1 MPSVWKPWYVFRPR
15 QLAVRIARGL
25 SGKPGD
31 RVTVPMPWGSVLT
44 VNPNETIGSSVWT
57 TGIYDIAVS
66 ELLYRLLPIG
76 GHALDAGAN
85 IGYMTNLMATKSGK
99 SGTVHAF
106 EPHPVVGQRLRDNVA
121 ALPKA
126 RTATVQ
132 VHPVALSDKPGTA
145 KLVLP
150 ENFADNE
157 GIGYLAS
164 DASDASAQGYDVPT
178 MTLDGLFPSGRFDV
192 MKMDVEGHEA
202 SVLRG
207 ATRLLHEHAIRHIVF
222 EEHDGPAS
230 EPCKILQA
238 AGYTL
243 FQVGWHLRGLILA
256 DLSAPRVC
264 KTYEAP
270 SYLATLEPS
279 DAVQAAKPS
288 GWQIFGHRS

>member
-1 MPSVWKPWYVFRPR
+1 MEEYKSVVSIIIEN
-15 QLAVRIARGL
+15 LL
-25 SGKPGD
+25 
-31 RVTVPMPWGSVLT
+31 
-44 VNPNETIGSSVWT
+44 VNPGVI
-57 TGIYDIAVS
+57 I
-66 ELLYRLLPIG
+66 
-76 GHALDAGAN
+76 DAGAN
-85 IGYMTNLMATKSGK
+85 IGYMTNLMATRAGK
-99 SGTVHAF
+99 TGTVHAF

-121 ALPKA
+121 ALPKD

-150 ENFADNE
+150 KNFVDNE

-164 DASDASAQGYDVPT
+164 DTSDSGAQGYDVPT
-178 MTLDGLFPSGRFDV
+178 VTLDELFPSSHFDV

-202 SVLRG
+202 GVLRG
-207 ATRLLHEHAIRHIVF
+207 ATRMLREHAIRHIVF

-279 DAVQAAKPS
+279 DAVLAAKPS
-288 GWQIFGHRS
+288 GWQIFGHRT

>member
-1 MPSVWKPWYVFRPR
+1 MRSVWKPWYIFRPQ
-15 QLAVRIARGL
+15 QLLLRITRSL

-31 RVTVPMPWGSVLT
+31 RVTVPMPWGTTLT
-44 VNPNETIGSSVWT
+44 VNPNETIGSSIWT
-57 TGIYDIAVS
+57 TGIYDIVVS

-76 GHALDAGAN
+76 GSAIDVGAN
-85 IGYMTNLMATKSGK
+85 IGYMTNLMATRAGK
-99 SGTVHAF
+99 TGTVHAF

-121 ALPKA
+121 ALPKD

-150 ENFADNE
+150 ENFAGNE
-157 GIGYLAS
+157 GVSYL
-164 DASDASAQGYDVPT
+164 ASDASAQGYDVPT
-178 MTLDGLFPSGRFDV
+178 MTLDELFPTSHFDM

-207 ATRLLHEHAIRHIVF
+207 ATRLLSERAIRHVVF
-222 EEHDGPAS
+222 EEHDGPSS

-264 KTYEAP
+264 KTYEAA